1 MNDAP
6 KLNRFG
12 KTYLPPLTQA
22 QKDILVEEFAK
33 GAGPT
38 AAAKAAG
45 CGEPKAR
52 AFRNDQKTAQA
63 LKDLQVTTAITQGV
77 NKLLTLVADQTRAIT
92 ALTKQMDRMQSEL
105 SKTRAA
111 VSYQKIGLTKAR
123 KALRDTRAENKA
135 LRKLLHRK
143 TGLMPE

>member
-1 MNDAP
+1 MSDAP
-6 KLNRFG
+6 EKNRHG
-12 KTYLPPLTQA
+12 KKYIPPITQA
-22 QKDILVEEFAK
+22 QKDILLAEFAK

-38 AAAKAAG
+38 AAAQAAG

-52 AFRNDQKTAQA
+52 AFRNDQKTAVA
-63 LKDLQVTTAITQGV
+63 IKDLQITTTITQGV
-77 NKLLTLVADQTRAIT
+77 NKLLTLVADQTKAIT

-123 KALRDTRAENKA
+123 KELRDTRAENKA